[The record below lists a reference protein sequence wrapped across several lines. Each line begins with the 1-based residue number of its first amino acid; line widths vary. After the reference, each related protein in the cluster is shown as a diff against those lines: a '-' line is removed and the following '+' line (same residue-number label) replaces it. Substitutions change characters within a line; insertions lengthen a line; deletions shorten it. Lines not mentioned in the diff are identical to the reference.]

1 MAIVVALPGGLT
13 AIVVALAVSLLL
25 CAGCGPAEPQRR
37 NLLLVSVDTLRA
49 DHLGAYGRQPSPT
62 PGLDR
67 LAASGTLFLEARATT
82 SWTLPSLASLMTSL
96 HASSHG
102 CWDFRS
108 RLDGSFETLA
118 DLLYAAGFE
127 TAAIASHTFLG
138 EAFGLQ
144 QGFAHYDTDLVR
156 PNLKA
161 SHQAVTSP
169 ELTDRAVAW
178 LRQRGGGA
186 ARWFLWVHYFDP
198 HADYELHEGISEAF
212 GTGTLHERYVGE
224 VAFTDRAIGRL
235 LEALEDLGLADET
248 VVVVTADHGEEF
260 GEHGGISHGR
270 HLYREVLHVPLLVR
284 APGFPP
290 GRAAGTVS
298 LVDVLPTALELLG
311 LPVPEGLQ
319 GRSLVPALR
328 GEALA
333 PRPALAELRLYAGQ
347 HGESLELDG
356 WKLVRGRGREAPQLF
371 DVRSDPGDERDV
383 AAEHPEVVARL
394 AGLLEAAVR
403 EAEAGGPTVR
413 ATAPLGAEELR
424 SLRELGYIEG
434 D

>member
-1 MAIVVALPGGLT
+1 MAV
-13 AIVVALAVSLLL
+13 VVALAVALLL

-49 DHLGAYGRQPSPT
+49 DHLGVYGLEPSPS
-62 PGLDR
+62 PSLDR
-67 LAASGTLFLEARATT
+67 LAASGTLFLDARTTT
-82 SWTLPSLASLMTSL
+82 SWTLPALASLMTSL
-96 HASSHG
+96 HASTHG

-118 DLLYAAGFE
+118 ELLYAAGFE

-138 EAFGLQ
+138 APFGLQ
-144 QGFAHYDTDLVR
+144 QGFAHYDDDLVR

-161 SHQAVTSP
+161 SHKAVTSP

-178 LRQRGGGA
+178 LEDRGNGG

-198 HADYELHEGISEAF
+198 HSDYLPHEGISEAF
-212 GTGTLHERYVGE
+212 GTRTPQERYVGE

-235 LEALEDLGLADET
+235 LEALEDLGLAGET

-260 GEHGGISHGR
+260 WEHGSYSHGR
-270 HLYREVLHVPLLVR
+270 TLYSEVLHVPLLVR

-290 GRAAGTVS
+290 GRVAGTVS
-298 LVDVLPTALELLG
+298 LVDVLPTVLELLD
-311 LPVPEGLQ
+311 LPVPEGLH
-319 GRSLVPALR
+319 GRSLVPALA

-333 PRPALAELRLYAGQ
+333 PRPALAEVRLYPGQ
-347 HGESLELDG
+347 HGDSLELDG
-356 WKLVRGRGREAPQLF
+356 WKLVRGTGSEAPQLF

-383 AAEHPEVVARL
+383 AAEHPEVVKRL
-394 AGLLEAAVR
+394 GGLLEAAVR
-403 EAEAGGPTVR
+403 EAEARAPGVR
-413 ATAPLGAEELR
+413 VTAPLGADELR
-424 SLRELGYIEG
+424 SLRDLGYIE
-434 D
+434 DD